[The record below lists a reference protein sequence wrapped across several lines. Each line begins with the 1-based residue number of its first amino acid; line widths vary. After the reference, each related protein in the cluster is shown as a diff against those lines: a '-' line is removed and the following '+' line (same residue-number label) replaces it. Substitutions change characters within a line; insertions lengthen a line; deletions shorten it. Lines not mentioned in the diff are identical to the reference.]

1 MGAGRYP
8 RVQVWSIADYF
19 DGRFPLLPTLADP
32 YTGKPVEPRIL

>member
-1 MGAGRYP
+1 MGASRYP

-32 YTGKPVEPRIL
+32 YTGKAVQSRLG